1 MSSLP
6 TNLTLAS
13 LCTQNNDNSRNNF
26 EKLLLV
32 FMITLK
38 ICTDYWLHLEEV
50 AELAA
55 LEVQT
60 KPPNPSSKDEMGLLS
75 SKSLRVQHK
84 RVSVRGPPVCKV
96 LQLPFAQKLGISC
109 QKPDLSDG

>member
-1 MSSLP
+1 LH
-6 TNLTLAS
+6 TEQRQFKKQFREIVAS
-13 LCTQNNDNSRNNF
+13 IYDYSQ
-26 EKLLLV
+26 
-32 FMITLK
+32 
-38 ICTDYWLHLEEV
+38 ICTDYWWHLEEV

-84 RVSVRGPPVCKV
+84 RVSVWGPPVCKV
-96 LQLPFAQKLGISC
+96 LQLPFAQKLSISC
-109 QKPDLSDG
+109 QKPDLSDE